1 MSADLLTT
9 VEAAKV
15 LCKAPGTLC
24 NWRNFGVGPK
34 WISYRPPHSK
44 RSYVRYRRT
53 DLESF
58 RQRNGKAS

>member
-15 LCKAPGTLC
+15 LGNKPGTLA
-24 NWRNFGVGPK
+24 NWRNFGLGPK
-34 WISYRPPHSK
+34 FVRV
-44 RSYVRYRRT
+44 RQGNRLYVRYRRT

>member
-9 VEAAKV
+9 VEAAEV
-15 LCKAPGTLC
+15 LGRDAGTLC
-24 NWRNFGVGPK
+24 NWRYFRKGPK
-34 WISYRPPHSK
+34 FVRVKQGDRVYI
-44 RSYVRYRRT
+44 RYRRT